1 MNPTWLEDFL
11 ALAETGNFSR
21 AAARRH
27 SSQPAFSRRI
37 RALEDWIG
45 QPLVDRSAQPA
56 RLTEVGT
63 WFRDVATELLARTLR
78 LPAEAAAVAQAQAG
92 PLRIA
97 ATHALSFTFVPGWL
111 RGLEER
117 IALGP
122 LQLVSDVLERCE
134 ALVATGQVHFVVAHA
149 HPAVRGPL
157 EAAGCAWLRIGADRL
172 VPVAAR
178 DAAGRPRHALGGA
191 GAVPLLR
198 YSDESGLGRLW
209 RATLGPR
216 LDGASAQPVVTAHL
230 ASVLRPLA
238 LEGRG
243 VAWLPASL
251 VEADL
256 AAGRLVPAGG
266 ADWEV
271 PLDVRL
277 WRGLPGGGPAAES
290 LWQAAAGMAGAPA

>member
-11 ALAETGNFSR
+11 ALAESGNFSR

-63 WFRDVATELLARTLR
+63 WFRDVAAELLARTQR

-111 RGLEER
+111 RGIEER

-134 ALVATGQVHFVVAHA
+134 ALVAQGQVHFVVAHA
-149 HPAVRGPL
+149 HPAVQGPL
-157 EAAGCAWLRIGADRL
+157 EAAGCPWVRIGADRL
-172 VPVAAR
+172 LPVAAP
-178 DAAGRPRHALGGA
+178 DAQGRPRHALGA
-191 GAVPLLR
+191 GRAVPLLR

-209 RATLGPR
+209 RATLAPR
-216 LDGASAQPVVTAHL
+216 LDAAAQPLVTAHL

-251 VEADL
+251 VEPDL
-256 AAGRLVPAGG
+256 AAGRLVAAGG

-271 PLDVRL
+271 PLEIRL
-277 WRGLPGGGPAAES
+277 WRGLPGGGPAAEA
-290 LWQAAAGMAGAPA
+290 LWRAAQTAAGTTG